1 MAVVVPWANYRQL
14 SGKSKTPLVPRF
26 INHHTMVGTLAG
38 TESYFSGSGRPYSHF
53 GLGGNGE
60 LRQWQDLRYRAAS
73 DLQGNA
79 WSISWETADHGS
91 PFAPWSGSNVPAR
104 TDAQLEMKA
113 KTDAWLCLRFGIP
126 AVDVQNSAPIPD
138 GLSVHRY
145 GIDPWRITGGLR
157 YSSSYGKVC
166 PGDRRIHQ
174 FKKELV
180 PEVQRLV
187 KGVKPAPEPEP
198 EDEDMSQPA
207 ALVVATDDPTG
218 AWWVVTAEGRRWV
231 RSQTEANMLAILG
244 QIHSAKP
251 APVKKAQVAAI
262 QVIPGT
268 PVPPGW

>member
-79 WSISWETADHGS
+79 WSISWETADHGP
-91 PFAPWSGSNVPAR
+91 PFAPWSGSNVPAW
-104 TDAQLEMKA
+104 TDAQLEMMA

-157 YSSSYGKVC
+157 YSSSRGKVC

-187 KGVKPAPEPEP
+187 KGSSRPPNR
-198 EDEDMSQPA
+198 S
-207 ALVVATDDPTG
+207 
-218 AWWVVTAEGRRWV
+218 RR
-231 RSQTEANMLAILG
+231 T
-244 QIHSAKP
+244 K
-251 APVKKAQVAAI
+251 
-262 QVIPGT
+262 T
-268 PVPPGW
+268 